1 MVYAVVACLSQV
13 GYSTKMPKQQ
23 YMTVLKSTQGHPHL
37 DPEAA
42 AVSRH
47 TPPWFL

>member
-23 YMTVLKSTQGHPHL
+23 TMLHDS
-37 DPEAA
+37 PEIYTG
-42 AVSRH
+42 S
-47 TPPWFL
+47 PPSEVPNAGGQR